1 MDNKSLT
8 RLIKTRFKDR
18 FLILFV
24 SMIGL
29 TIITPI
35 LEGFVMIK
43 ILMDVIITFVFI
55 SSIYAVSN
63 KKSVAF
69 IASALALPMFISLW
83 VPMFISLWVPH
94 LEKIPLLVLTGDFF
108 GILFLAFIVVVI
120 LSFIFKERNVSLNVI
135 YASIVVYLLL
145 GLMWSFIFK
154 VVESLQPGSFSV
166 PHQMLGEGR
175 SLFSYYSFV
184 TITTLGYGDITPI
197 KGAARAFSELEAVVG
212 QIYLVVLV
220 ARLVG
225 INIAQTIKKEK

>member
-1 MDNKSLT
+1 MDNKFLT
-8 RLIKTRFKDR
+8 RLIKTHFKDR

-55 SSIYAVSN
+55 SSIYAVSS
-63 KKSVAF
+63 KKSVVF
-69 IASALALPMFISLW
+69 IASALAL
-83 VPMFISLWVPH
+83 PMFISLWVPH

-108 GILFLAFIVVVI
+108 GIFFLAFIVVVI
-120 LSFIFKERNVSLNVI
+120 LSFIFKERNVSLSVI

>member
-55 SSIYAVSN
+55 SSIYAVSS
-63 KKSVAF
+63 KKSVVF
-69 IASALALPMFISLW
+69 IASALAL
-83 VPMFISLWVPH
+83 PMFISLWVPH

-197 KGAARAFSELEAVVG
+197 KGAARAFSELEAVAG